1 MDRGQRS
8 WGTSL
13 LMMQVRKPGL
23 MHLYNLPDEVKLT
36 KS

>member
-1 MDRGQRS
+1 MDKGQRS

-13 LMMQVRKPGL
+13 LMMQVRKPRL
-23 MHLYNLPDEVKLT
+23 MHLNNLPGGGESM